1 MPRTIKL
8 SVEDLLAQLK
18 KHQSRL
24 PRLQRKEQKILKQ
37 LAAVQDEIAQ
47 LGGLAKSRKSAKVGR
62 PAKVAKAAKTR
73 GVRRAKNS
81 VKLADAIVG
90 VLAKDSTLSVPQIAS
105 AVKAAGYV
113 SKSKTFETII
123 YQTVARDKRVKRA
136 GRGQYQLKA

>member
-24 PRLQRKEQKILKQ
+24 PRLQRKEQKLLKQ

-47 LGGLAKSRKSAKVGR
+47 LGGLAKSRKTAKVAR
-62 PAKVAKAAKTR
+62 PAKAAKAR
-73 GVRRAKNS
+73 GVRRAKNT

-90 VLAKDSTLSVPQIAS
+90 VLAKDSTLSVPQIAA

-136 GRGQYQLKA
+136 GRGQYQLKG